1 MFLTCPLLK
10 DKAMNTRHV
19 ISSEKGV
26 YDKISTCL
34 LDMLDVFL
42 FFFMKNNY

>member
-10 DKAMNTRHV
+10 DQVMNTRQV

-26 YDKISTCL
+26 YDNISTCL
-34 LDMLDVFL
+34 LDMLDVFIFL
-42 FFFMKNNY
+42 